1 VDFFIDFQIFSVNSR
16 KSAQNME
23 KFTRVSKP
31 QNWKEKTVTCERIFF
46 GIIEENIIELL
57 ICWRKF

>member
-1 VDFFIDFQIFSVNSR
+1 MPPVKFFGGTFFNCGYKKTVDFFIDFQIFSVNSR

-31 QNWKEKTVTCERIFF
+31 QN
-46 GIIEENIIELL
+46 
-57 ICWRKF
+57 